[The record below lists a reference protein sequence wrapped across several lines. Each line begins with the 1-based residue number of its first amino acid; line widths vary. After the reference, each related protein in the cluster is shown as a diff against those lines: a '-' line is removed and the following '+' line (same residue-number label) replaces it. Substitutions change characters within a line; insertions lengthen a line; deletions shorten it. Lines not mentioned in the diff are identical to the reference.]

1 MSDNDLTG
9 YVQNVQDVNANSF
22 SFELQLSPTQSRRFV
37 CYTPTKKQKIEE
49 KLQSPVKLKN
59 VKLGNTQNF
68 FNNNSEVEDAAA
80 DTLDFT
86 PINYENLTISQIK
99 AVSTNAL
106 ININV
111 QVIKKSYSTV
121 KNDKNVDVYEVHDPT
136 GNYNMIV
143 PFI

>member
-1 MSDNDLTG
+1 M
-9 YVQNVQDVNANSF
+9 
-22 SFELQLSPTQSRRFV
+22 
-37 CYTPTKKQKIEE
+37 EE
-49 KLQSPVKLKN
+49 KLKSLVKLKN

-68 FNNNSEVEDAAA
+68 FNNNSEVEDADA
-80 DTLDFT
+80 DALDFT

-121 KNDKNVDVYEVHDPT
+121 NK
-136 GNYNMIV
+136 IAS
-143 PFI
+143 